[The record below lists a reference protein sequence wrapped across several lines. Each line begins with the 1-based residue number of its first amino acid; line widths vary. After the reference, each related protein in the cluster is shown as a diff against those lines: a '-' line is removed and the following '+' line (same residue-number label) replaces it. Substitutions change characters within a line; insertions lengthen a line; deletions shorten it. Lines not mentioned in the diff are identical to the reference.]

1 LIGKNQMRV
10 LITGAGGQTGR
21 LTIPFLLDR
30 GVEVRALATRKST
43 VSDLEAMGVADARI
57 VDL

>member
-1 LIGKNQMRV
+1 MRV

-30 GVEVRALATRKST
+30 GVEVRALATWKST

>member
-1 LIGKNQMRV
+1 MRV

-30 GVEVRALATRKST
+30 GVEVRALATRKSK